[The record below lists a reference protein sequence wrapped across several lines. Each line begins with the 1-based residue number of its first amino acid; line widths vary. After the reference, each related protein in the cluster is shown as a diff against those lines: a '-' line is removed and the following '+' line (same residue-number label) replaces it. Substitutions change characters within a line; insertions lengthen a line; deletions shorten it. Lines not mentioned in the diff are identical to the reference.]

1 VTAGRIGKESNMN
14 IDPAQIVTHI
24 IGFLLALWLLKRY
37 AWESVLGFVQKRRE
51 TIADS
56 FEQIEQGRADV
67 SAQKKQYDQELLKI
81 EDTRR
86 ERIQEAARE
95 AESLANE
102 IKEEA
107 RKDALAAREKAKQ
120 DIALELDKANEILK
134 DRIINAVIQTTEKM
148 ILERLDK
155 KKHNEL
161 IEQFLSRVKVS

>member
-1 VTAGRIGKESNMN
+1 MN

-24 IGFLLALWLLKRY
+24 LGFLLALWLLKRY
-37 AWESVLGFVQKRRE
+37 AWESVLGFVQKRRD
-51 TIADS
+51 TIAAS
-56 FEQIEQGRADV
+56 FEQIEQDRTAV
-67 SAQKKQYDQELLKI
+67 AAQKEQYDQELLKI

-107 RKDALAAREKAKQ
+107 RKEALTAREKAKQ

-134 DRIINAVIQTTEKM
+134 DRIIDAVIHTTEKL

-155 KKHNEL
+155 KKHSEL
-161 IEQFLSRVKVS
+161 IDRFLSTVKAG